1 MSRLKLLT
9 QSRLALVVQDQPQEQ
24 PMAPMVAALPL
35 QRLPA
40 QVAGAVDQITL
51 EPDLVG
57 QMVDLEGALLLETSQ
72 EEVLALETHQIP
84 VHPKVIMGAMP

>member
-1 MSRLKLLT
+1 
-9 QSRLALVVQDQPQEQ
+9 
-24 PMAPMVAALPL
+24 
-35 QRLPA
+35 
-40 QVAGAVDQITL
+40 VAGAVDQITL